1 MRLSEDRIRHIAERI
16 AKDLLEKKAV
26 EADRGAPSNVR
37 IIAGLITQTIIQ
49 DLQREDDID
58 AETRR
63 RMLRYPGRP
72 PEGSGADEA
81 LFQKIKRE
89 VAMER
94 GYPL

>member
-1 MRLSEDRIRHIAERI
+1 MRLSEDRIRHLADRI
-16 AKDLLEKKAV
+16 AKDLVEKKAV
-26 EADRGAPSNVR
+26 EAGGGARFV
-37 IIAGLITQTIIQ
+37 AGLITQAMIQ
-49 DLQREDDID
+49 DLRREDEID
-58 AETRR
+58 AEARR
-63 RMLRYPGRP
+63 RLLRYPGRP

>member
-1 MRLSEDRIRHIAERI
+1 MRLSEDRIRHIAEKI
-16 AKDLLEKKAV
+16 AKDLVDKKAV
-26 EADRGAPSNVR
+26 EATRGARFVSGV
-37 IIAGLITQTIIQ
+37 ITQTIIQ

-58 AETRR
+58 VEARR
-63 RMLRYPGRP
+63 RLDRYPNAP
-72 PEGSGADEA
+72 PEGSAAGEA